1 MQTQVNKRERRGFTL
16 IELLVVLAIVA
27 ILLTL
32 ALPRYFGSIEL
43 GKERVLIE
51 NLRVTRDVIEKFYV
65 DQGRY
70 PESLAALVDKHYLK
84 SLPFDPIVESDS
96 AWRLTESPAGLERRQ
111 GRGIYDLH
119 SSATGLSRDGK
130 PLSDL

>member
-1 MQTQVNKRERRGFTL
+1 MQSLLSRQTRHGFTL

-27 ILLTL
+27 VLLTL

-70 PESLAALVDKHYLK
+70 PESLSALVDKHYLK
-84 SLPFDPIVESDS
+84 SLPFDPIAESDS
-96 AWRLTESPAGLERRQ
+96 AWRLAEPPAGLGRGQ
-111 GRGIYDLH
+111 GRGVYDLH
-119 SSATGLSRDGK
+119 SGSAGLAHDGK
-130 PLSDL
+130 PFSEL